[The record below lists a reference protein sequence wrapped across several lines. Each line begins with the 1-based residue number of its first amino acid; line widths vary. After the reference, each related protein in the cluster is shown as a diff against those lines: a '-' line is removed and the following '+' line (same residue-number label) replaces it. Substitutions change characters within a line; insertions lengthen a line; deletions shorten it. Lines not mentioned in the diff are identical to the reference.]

1 MFILKTNVISLVVLW
16 LCMAA
21 LSLAVGAVSVPLED
35 VVLTIISGNPKYDF
49 VIMEYRMP
57 RLIIASLVGCALA
70 LSGTLVQAVVRNPL
84 ASPDIFG
91 VTAGA
96 GLAVVCLLAFYDQ
109 SPHYWIPLAALMGG
123 FSAAIVLLLIIR
135 RIGFQPS
142 RVALVGLA
150 LSAVCGSGID
160 YLLSTRPE
168 EISGAMLWLTGSIW
182 GRSWNHL
189 SLILPWLVILVPI
202 AIWLSYRLDLLSLG
216 EEVATSL
223 GEKVNRTQVSS
234 MIVAVALASAS
245 VSVCG
250 AISFV
255 GLVAPHLARFLVGGR
270 HFPVIFVAMLL
281 GALLVVTADIVAR
294 TLAPP
299 LEFPAGILVAMIGAP
314 YFILLLTRYKSW

>member
-1 MFILKTNVISLVVLW
+1 M
-16 LCMAA
+16 
-21 LSLAVGAVSVPLED
+21 
-35 VVLTIISGNPKYDF
+35 
-49 VIMEYRMP
+49 
-57 RLIIASLVGCALA
+57 
-70 LSGTLVQAVVRNPL
+70 
-84 ASPDIFG
+84 
-91 VTAGA
+91 
-96 GLAVVCLLAFYDQ
+96 
-109 SPHYWIPLAALMGG
+109 
-123 FSAAIVLLLIIR
+123 
-135 RIGFQPS
+135 
-142 RVALVGLA
+142 
-150 LSAVCGSGID
+150 
-160 YLLSTRPE
+160 
-168 EISGAMLWLTGSIW
+168 
-182 GRSWNHL
+182 
-189 SLILPWLVILVPI
+189 VPI

-255 GLVAPHLARFLVGGR
+255 GLVAPHLARLLVGGR